1 MYVCSNRDMCML
13 VQVSTEAREGHQT
26 LWFWSYRWLEA
37 TVMDAGNRTGILWES
52 NMCSWLLTISPAPI
66 KHLKYFLPECVCVAC
81 VYGCMCVYM
90 CAEVRSQHQVFCPIS
105 LLLSVQWSFQSL
117 HGLNQPADEEM
128 GHFCIPFYL
137 LCTSH
142 PRGISIVCLAG
153 TMPSSALPVCLSCV
167 DGTGTFTFLGPAFL
181 VQSCACNVHPS
192 CYVQLFLQY
201 CRVGTY
207 SIIWTHYTI
216 LSHVTPAKCLSGF
229 QFKAILMSVVVW
241 TQGTFVVGV
250 GILSHKVCICSNRH
264 CSSVSL
270 SIWRNL
276 NDQLSMYERH
286 KIQLL
291 PSLKGEACTKH
302 CCWKLHLPKC
312 SWVVPWPKKS
322 SSNVTVFGNKN
333 S

>member
-26 LWFWSYRWLEA
+26 LWFWSYRWLE
-37 TVMDAGNRTGILWES
+37 TTIMDAGNRTGILWES

-66 KHLKYFLPECVCVAC
+66 KHLKYFLPVCVCVAC

-153 TMPSSALPVCLSCV
+153 TMPSSALPVCSV
-167 DGTGTFTFLGPAFL
+167 WMAL
-181 VQSCACNVHPS
+181 VPLLFW
-192 CYVQLFLQY
+192 VQLFLFNHVLVMFIQVAMCSCSFNIAMLGHSSSCEHITQY
-201 CRVGTY
+201 LVMWLLLNVWVVSSSRPF
-207 SIIWTHYTI
+207 W
-216 LSHVTPAKCLSGF
+216 CL
-229 QFKAILMSVVVW
+229 LWCEHSV
-241 TQGTFVVGV
+241 
-250 GILSHKVCICSNRH
+250 
-264 CSSVSL
+264 
-270 SIWRNL
+270 
-276 NDQLSMYERH
+276 
-286 KIQLL
+286 
-291 PSLKGEACTKH
+291 
-302 CCWKLHLPKC
+302 HLWWEWE
-312 SWVVPWPKKS
+312 SWVIKSVYVQIDIVHQCPWVSGEIWMTNSVCMKDTKS
-322 SSNVTVFGNKN
+322 N
-333 S
+333 SYLL